1 MASFW
6 GSETNR
12 VRDEVPTHIEEDL
25 SRRYRK
31 FSEPQL
37 RSWLALDTPSK
48 CLYRS
53 YTIENSDSSVS
64 NQVRSEATSLNDGWE
79 GPKIIENFKTP
90 VTLVKGVC
98 GWMASFWGSET
109 NRVRDEVPTHIG
121 RGPLTQ
127 VSKIFRTPV
136 TLVVGLG
143 HAIKVSE

>member
-1 MASFW
+1 MKCQRKSK
-6 GSETNR
+6 
-12 VRDEVPTHIEEDL
+12 EDL
-25 SRRYRK
+25 SDRCRK
-31 FSEPQL
+31 FSEPPL
-37 RSWLALDTPSK
+37 RSWLALDPPSK
-48 CLYRS
+48 CQNRS
-53 YTIENSDSSVS
+53 FTIESCHSSVS
-64 NQVRSEATSLNDGWE
+64 NRVRSRVTSLNDGWE
-79 GPKIIENFKTP
+79 RPKIIKNFKTP

-143 HAIKVSE
+143 HAVKVSE

>member
-1 MASFW
+1 MES
-6 GSETNR
+6 GMRCQRTSK
-12 VRDEVPTHIEEDL
+12 EDL
-25 SRRYRK
+25 SHRSEK

-37 RSWLALDTPSK
+37 RSWLALDPPSK
-48 CLYRS
+48 CQNRS
-53 YTIENSDSSVS
+53 FTIENSDSSVS

-79 GPKIIENFKTP
+79 GPKVIENFKNP
-90 VTLVKGVC
+90 VTLVEGVC

-143 HAIKVSE
+143 HAVKVSE